1 MFGRLK
7 KSLKDS
13 IKKIARKAEE
23 PDVKKEEKEKKRV
36 EKKPDK
42 KIEKKPEKPRK
53 EEKKQKKK
61 KPEKPEIVKEE
72 PIEEHVE
79 ELAEKEPV
87 EEPEPEPIEEP
98 EEEKRGFFGL
108 GRKITTRRLTS
119 RDIDDFFDDN
129 ETEFL
134 TNNVAVEV
142 LDFFRKNLKD
152 RLVEK
157 PIKRSQVSKFVAQV
171 FEDTLFEI
179 INQGD
184 VNLEKMSREKKP
196 LLMVFLGFNG
206 SGKTTSIARV
216 AKYMMKKGKKVVLA
230 AGDTFRAASI
240 EQLEVHGKK
249 LGVRVI
255 KHQYGSDSAAVVFDA
270 MRFAESNGYDVVLA
284 DTAGRMHTN
293 KNLMDELKKVI
304 RVNNPHLKV
313 LVVDSLTGNDA
324 VEQAERFHDA
334 VGVDSVIMTKTDVNP
349 KGGSILSVCYAIKKP
364 ILFIGTGQGYEDIIK
379 FDPKKFVKDMLS

>member
-23 PDVKKEEKEKKRV
+23 PEVKKEEKKKEKV
-36 EKKPDK
+36 EKKPVEKKKVKPEKPKK
-42 KIEKKPEKPRK
+42 KIEKKPVEKKSK
-53 EEKKQKKK
+53 EE
-61 KPEKPEIVKEE
+61 VKEELVEEE
-72 PIEEHVE
+72 PIEEIKE
-79 ELAEKEPV
+79 EPV
-87 EEPEPEPIEEP
+87 EEPKEIEEP
-98 EEEKRGFFGL
+98 EKEEKRGFFGL

-157 PIKRSQVSKFVAQV
+157 PIKRSQASKFVAQV
-171 FEDTLFEI
+171 FEDTLFKI
-179 INQGD
+179 VNQGD
-184 VNLEKMSREKKP
+184 VSLEKMAKEKKP

-249 LGVRVI
+249 LGIRVI

-293 KNLMDELKKVI
+293 KNLMDELRKVI